1 MSKTIK
7 KISCIDIG
15 SNAIKYRQYRLT
27 KNDSIELD
35 TFKRIPLRLGAD
47 AFSLGKMSDKTY
59 EEFKLTLKKLKKHSK
74 KKNSELLGIFATSAM
89 RTFSNQSQILK
100 KIKKDLNLKIDVLSG
115 REEAS
120 LLRYFEYKEF
130 KKTQTLLVDVGGGS
144 TEICRISE
152 NEETI
157 ESFQLGGVRILNK
170 LDKEKNWNELGSFLK
185 QIDTEEIRNIIGV
198 GGNAKLI
205 IQAANSVNDYL
216 TFEELKETKIT
227 LENKS
232 TKEMVTEMNFPE
244 DRADIIE
251 HAAAIFEFIQRRFV
265 KANFYASNWSIS
277 DGFMLMKKN
286 LYQAT
291 SLEAS

>member
-1 MSKTIK
+1 MLFL
-7 KISCIDIG
+7 C
-15 SNAIKYRQYRLT
+15 Q
-27 KNDSIELD
+27 
-35 TFKRIPLRLGAD
+35 
-47 AFSLGKMSDKTY
+47 
-59 EEFKLTLKKLKKHSK
+59 
-74 KKNSELLGIFATSAM
+74 
-89 RTFSNQSQILK
+89 NQQ
-100 KIKKDLNLKIDVLSG
+100 
-115 REEAS
+115 
-120 LLRYFEYKEF
+120 
-130 KKTQTLLVDVGGGS
+130 KTQTLLVDVGGGS

-157 ESFQLGGVRILNK
+157 ESFQLVGVRILNK

-185 QIDTEEIRNIIGV
+185 QIDTKEIRNIIGV

-216 TFEELKETKIT
+216 SFEELKETKIT
-227 LENKS
+227 LENTS

-277 DGFMLMKKN
+277 DGFMQMKKN
-286 LYQAT
+286 LHQAT

>member
-1 MSKTIK
+1 MYKRQ
-7 KISCIDIG
+7 DIG
-15 SNAIKYRQYRLT
+15 SNAIKYRQYRLL

-59 EEFKLTLKKLKKHSK
+59 EDFKWTLKKLKKHAM

-100 KIKKDLNLKIDVLSG
+100 KIKKDLNLKIDILSG

-157 ESFQLGGVRILNK
+157 ESFQLGL
-170 LDKEKNWNELGSFLK
+170 S
-185 QIDTEEIRNIIGV
+185 
-198 GGNAKLI
+198 LI
-205 IQAANSVNDYL
+205 HI
-216 TFEELKETKIT
+216 
-227 LENKS
+227 
-232 TKEMVTEMNFPE
+232 
-244 DRADIIE
+244 
-251 HAAAIFEFIQRRFV
+251 
-265 KANFYASNWSIS
+265 
-277 DGFMLMKKN
+277 
-286 LYQAT
+286 
-291 SLEAS
+291 